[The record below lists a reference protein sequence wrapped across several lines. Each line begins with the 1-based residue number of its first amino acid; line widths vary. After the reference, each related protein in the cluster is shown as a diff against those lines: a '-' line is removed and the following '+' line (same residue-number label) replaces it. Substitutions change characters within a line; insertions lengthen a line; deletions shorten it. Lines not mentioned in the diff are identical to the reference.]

1 MTQIGHFVLA
11 SAKLWFTA
19 QTNAVPI
26 LGFRPLTDSRPVSN
40 SPSAIKMFH
49 STSLHRGQ
57 TGQRQFVD
65 LTSDIAVEASTDF
78 ESSSGE
84 RGSVQALRSGMRNHR
99 RGSGGAS
106 PSMICGSD
114 GASPSR
120 KSPSQTSS
128 PHTSPFRTTS
138 THTSP
143 FRPTSCRAL
152 ATEWSGSVV
161 SLALAFC
168 FILLCSTFAVAQTN
182 HKYQQEDKFRQ
193 LDELLPTPNEYRTA
207 SGAPGNKY
215 WQQQVDYDI
224 DVRIDDDTQKLFGSE
239 RIAYRNNSPD
249 TLTYL
254 WLQLDQNIRAPQ
266 SDAHLIRSTEK
277 LDKIE
282 FDYFRSTLVR
292 ATFDGSYKITRCVT
306 TDGEKPLK
314 HTVVKTMLRIDLPQP
329 LSHGDT
335 FQFTIDWNYQI
346 NDSKQIWGRTG
357 FESFPDSDDRIYEIA
372 QWFPRLCKYS
382 DAVGWQ
388 NKQFLGRGEFALEFG
403 NYLVRITMPGKHV
416 VAATG
421 ELLNP
426 DEVLS
431 ETMLKRLED
440 AADASDPVFIITPD
454 EAKANESK
462 SSTDS
467 DEKADEETTESNG
480 ETDDSTSQSNEKNE
494 SPDSGETKTWI
505 FKANQVR
512 DFAFASSR
520 KFIWD
525 AMAQKIGDR
534 TVMAMSYYPNEAEPL
549 WSQYST
555 RAVAHTL
562 DVYSRFTFDY
572 PYPVAIS
579 VNGPVYG
586 MEYPMICFNGPRPE
600 SDGTYTKRT
609 KYALISVIIHEV
621 GHNWF
626 PMIINSDER
635 QWTWMDEGLNSFM
648 QYLAEQEWEADYPSR
663 WNQTDIVSYMNSPL
677 QVPIMTNSESIL
689 KFGANAY
696 HKPAVA
702 LNILR
707 ETIMGREQF
716 DFAFKQY
723 SNRWKFKTPQPAD
736 FFRSLEDASGIDLDW
751 FWRGWFYSTDHTDI
765 AITNVRH
772 LNVDTADPD
781 IEKAI
786 QKRERDDAP
795 KSITSRRNKSLDR
808 LIDRVESL
816 KDFYNSY
823 DELAVTAEDRKAYK
837 KLLEDLSD
845 EEQAMLKDQHHFYLL
860 DFQNV
865 GGLVMPI
872 LLDIVYEDDSTQQVE
887 IPAEIWRHNNQKV
900 TKLWIT
906 EKVIK
911 SVSVDSNRETA
922 DADLSNNVFPPKI
935 EKSRFKIFKKTKE
948 KNPMQKAAEAE
959 ANDSEEDGQESTD
972 D

>member
-1 MTQIGHFVLA
+1 MFNLIPLRCVFGLA
-11 SAKLWFTA
+11 
-19 QTNAVPI
+19 
-26 LGFRPLTDSRPVSN
+26 
-40 SPSAIKMFH
+40 
-49 STSLHRGQ
+49 
-57 TGQRQFVD
+57 
-65 LTSDIAVEASTDF
+65 
-78 ESSSGE
+78 
-84 RGSVQALRSGMRNHR
+84 
-99 RGSGGAS
+99 
-106 PSMICGSD
+106 ICF
-114 GASPSR
+114 A
-120 KSPSQTSS
+120 
-128 PHTSPFRTTS
+128 
-138 THTSP
+138 
-143 FRPTSCRAL
+143 
-152 ATEWSGSVV
+152 
-161 SLALAFC
+161 
-168 FILLCSTFAVAQTN
+168 LLCPAFSSLAQTN

-239 RIAYRNNSPD
+239 RITYRNNSPD

-282 FDYFRSTLVR
+282 FDHFKSTLVR
-292 ATFDGSYKITRCVT
+292 ETFDGSYKITRCVT
-306 TDGEKPLK
+306 TDGERPLK
-314 HTVVKTMLRIDLPQP
+314 HTIVKTMLRIDLPQP
-329 LSHGDT
+329 LPHGDA

-346 NDSKQIWGRTG
+346 NDSKLIWGRTG
-357 FESFPDSDDRIYEIA
+357 FERFPDSDDRIYEIA
-372 QWFPRLCKYS
+372 QWFPRLCAYNDSK
-382 DAVGWQ
+382 GWQ

-421 ELLNP
+421 ELINS

-431 ETMLKRLED
+431 EAMLERLEK
-440 AADASDPVFIITPD
+440 AGEASDPVFIITPE
-454 EAKANESK
+454 EAKANESN
-462 SSTDS
+462 SSANVQD
-467 DEKADEETTESNG
+467 K
-480 ETDDSTSQSNEKNE
+480 DDSSEEQDGDQDDDE
-494 SPDSGETKTWI
+494 SDQAKSADDSSRKTEPESGSKKTWI
-505 FKANQVR
+505 FKANRVR

-534 TVMAMSYYPNEAEPL
+534 TVLAMSYYPNEAEPL
-549 WSQYST
+549 WSKYST

-600 SDGTYTKRT
+600 SDGTYSKRT
-609 KYALISVIIHEV
+609 KYSLISVIIHEV

-626 PMIINSDER
+626 PMIVNSDER
-635 QWTWMDEGLNSFM
+635 QWTWMDEGLNSFV

-663 WNQTDIVSYMNSPL
+663 RTIRDIASYMTSPL

-689 KFGANAY
+689 QFGPNAY
-696 HKPAVA
+696 FKPAVA
-702 LNILR
+702 LDILR

-716 DFAFKQY
+716 DFALKQY
-723 SNRWKFKTPQPAD
+723 ANRWKFKNPEPAD
-736 FFRSLEDASGIDLDW
+736 FFRSMEDASGVDLDW

-772 LNVDTADPD
+772 LNVNTADPD
-781 IEKAI
+781 VEKAI
-786 QKRERDDAP
+786 QKRERDEVP
-795 KSITSRRNKSLDR
+795 ESITSRRNKSLAR
-808 LIDRVESL
+808 LVDRVESL

-823 DELAVTAEDRKAYK
+823 DELAVTPEDRKAYK

-845 EEQAMLKDQHHFYLL
+845 EEQAMLKDQHHFYLF
-860 DFQNV
+860 DFENL

-872 LLDIVYEDDSTQQVE
+872 LLDIAYEDGSNQQVQ

-906 EKVIK
+906 KKVVK
-911 SVSVDSNRETA
+911 SVSIDSKRETA
-922 DADLSNNVFPPKI
+922 DADLSNNLFPQKI
-935 EKSRFKIFKKTKE
+935 GKSRFEVFKEPKE

-959 ANDSEEDGQESTD
+959 SGDSEEKSEESTED
-972 D
+972 